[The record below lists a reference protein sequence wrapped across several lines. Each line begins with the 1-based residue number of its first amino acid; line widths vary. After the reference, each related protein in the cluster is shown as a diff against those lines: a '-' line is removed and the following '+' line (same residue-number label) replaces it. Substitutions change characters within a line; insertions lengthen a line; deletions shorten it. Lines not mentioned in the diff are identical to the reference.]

1 MTSRRPRPG
10 LRPTTCAPLW
20 ERSSVRSLSL
30 PQHYA
35 TNAILTIVDMIGGGA
50 NFVGL
55 TASHYAAS
63 SIARAGVGK
72 AARGRIQQ
80 HIDDV
85 ADEGVRGQLQKRLD
99 DYSRTADAMLE
110 KQVARNQDSRPTIRD
125 FLSMVSAPDSSSCI
139 IDSKTVTKGTAALG
153 TSK

>member
-1 MTSRRPRPG
+1 M
-10 LRPTTCAPLW
+10 
-20 ERSSVRSLSL
+20 
-30 PQHYA
+30 
-35 TNAILTIVDMIGGGA
+35 VDMIGGGA

-80 HIDDV
+80 QIDDV
-85 ADEGVRGQLQKRLD
+85 ADDGVRSQLQKRLD

-110 KQVARNQDSRPTIRD
+110 KQVASIQDSKHTMRD
-125 FLSMVSAPDSSSCI
+125 VPS
-139 IDSKTVTKGTAALG
+139 
-153 TSK
+153 